1 MLQDYEFLA
10 KSLASL
16 SALPVR
22 YYVKGEFRGLYH
34 HAKFEPDLAILEE
47 PHIFAETK
55 SVSYYMDENLLY
67 YGHFRSKE
75 DDVSLVIGPV
85 APMQIDAK
93 TIALILRKIGEPLSR
108 ADELAAYFSTIP
120 SYPLRNFLQI
130 LCTVNYFLNH
140 EKIDVEDLIIGD
152 EILEHM
158 EIPEKDINITESVI
172 HNTMELEEEM
182 LSYVEYGRTN
192 DMKRFFQ
199 RPVSGRPGKMAPDAI
214 RQQKNLIVCTA
225 TLVTRAAIRGG
236 LDPETAFNL
245 SDMYIQKAELLNN
258 YVALTRLNAQMVM
271 DFTERIEKVRGGKNV
286 SKLTIDIRN
295 YILQHLSNPI
305 TTRDIAEYIGAN
317 RTYLCK
323 LFREQNGITINR
335 YILNVKIE
343 EARRLLVATNKS
355 LAEIAFCLGFSSQ
368 SHFHNTFHRLCGTTP
383 KQFRDTH
390 KKSR

>member
-1 MLQDYEFLA
+1 
-10 KSLASL
+10 
-16 SALPVR
+16 
-22 YYVKGEFRGLYH
+22 
-34 HAKFEPDLAILEE
+34 
-47 PHIFAETK
+47 
-55 SVSYYMDENLLY
+55 
-67 YGHFRSKE
+67 
-75 DDVSLVIGPV
+75 
-85 APMQIDAK
+85 
-93 TIALILRKIGEPLSR
+93 
-108 ADELAAYFSTIP
+108 
-120 SYPLRNFLQI
+120 
-130 LCTVNYFLNH
+130 
-140 EKIDVEDLIIGD
+140 
-152 EILEHM
+152 
-158 EIPEKDINITESVI
+158 
-172 HNTMELEEEM
+172 
-182 LSYVEYGRTN
+182 VEYGRTN

>member
-1 MLQDYEFLA
+1 
-10 KSLASL
+10 
-16 SALPVR
+16 
-22 YYVKGEFRGLYH
+22 
-34 HAKFEPDLAILEE
+34 
-47 PHIFAETK
+47 
-55 SVSYYMDENLLY
+55 
-67 YGHFRSKE
+67 
-75 DDVSLVIGPV
+75 
-85 APMQIDAK
+85 
-93 TIALILRKIGEPLSR
+93 
-108 ADELAAYFSTIP
+108 
-120 SYPLRNFLQI
+120 
-130 LCTVNYFLNH
+130 
-140 EKIDVEDLIIGD
+140 
-152 EILEHM
+152 
-158 EIPEKDINITESVI
+158 
-172 HNTMELEEEM
+172 
-182 LSYVEYGRTN
+182 
-192 DMKRFFQ
+192 
-199 RPVSGRPGKMAPDAI
+199 
-214 RQQKNLIVCTA
+214 
-225 TLVTRAAIRGG
+225 
-236 LDPETAFNL
+236 
-245 SDMYIQKAELLNN
+245 
-258 YVALTRLNAQMVM
+258 M